1 MVNHDTKLRTRV
13 CVFWENA
20 TTKVADSLYCN
31 QDFEEQMYKLHAY
44 MIAIFEKSQSIVITS
59 KICNKGQILEFSHLK
74 ATLAFNVHSL
84 Q

>member
-1 MVNHDTKLRTRV
+1 MVNHDTKLRTR
-13 CVFWENA
+13 
-20 TTKVADSLYCN
+20 
-31 QDFEEQMYKLHAY
+31 MYACSGKIQQPKLLTACTVIKPSKNKCISY